1 MQQSKFKRIMKEEVR
16 LSPATLTIMTEAHK
30 VLSEE
35 THGLAIAAAELF
47 RRCEQLQFDLKDQI
61 KKANDVAL
69 RVEAITGT
77 DSDDGPVYTNNERVE
92 KRIEKV
98 QSKQKEITDRINA
111 MKKKVARGTSQEL
124 SDKEKAWAEEV
135 KILESKILP
144 GGADQTEKKVK
155 APWAR
160 YEQAERLRDELLE
173 QVKDISVDEET
184 VTSPNIKV
192 PSDIRKAKMNQ
203 IMNLLDRES
212 ALVEAA
218 KSRLERLSLSS

>member
-1 MQQSKFKRIMKEEVR
+1 
-16 LSPATLTIMTEAHK
+16 MTEAHK

-35 THGLAIAAAELF
+35 THGLATAAAELF
-47 RRCEQLQFDLKDQI
+47 RRCEQLQTDLKDQI

-92 KRIEKV
+92 QRIEKV
-98 QSKQKEITDRINA
+98 QAKQKEITDRINA

-135 KILESKILP
+135 KTLESKILP

-155 APWAR
+155 EPWAR

-184 VTSPNIKV
+184 VASPNIKV
-192 PSDIRKAKMNQ
+192 PSEIRKAKMNQ